1 MTADLHL
8 DQKWMRLA
16 LQEALLGG
24 ANLGSSTQSDI
35 VTSDVPIGAVIV
47 SGSEL
52 LAKSKNRKE
61 ELRDPTAHAE
71 ILVIREAARKLGSW
85 RLDGLV
91 LYTTLEPCP
100 MCAEAILQSR
110 VSKVVFG
117 AYDQLSGALGSAFNL
132 YGGKRIYPIPE
143 VLGGILEEECAQLLK
158 EFFRERTQPKA

>member
-1 MTADLHL
+1 MMADLNF

-24 ANLGSSTQSDI
+24 ANLGNCEGSNI
-35 VTSDVPIGAVIV
+35 AVLDVPIGAVIV
-47 SGSEL
+47 NGVEL
-52 LAKSKNRKE
+52 VAKSKNRKE
-61 ELRDPTAHAE
+61 ELGDPTGHAE

-110 VSKVVFG
+110 VSRVVFG

-143 VLGGILEEECAQLLK
+143 VLGGILEEDCARLLK
-158 EFFRERTQPKA
+158 EFFRERKEN